1 MLSLSTRGAQASG
14 SAVTTEELQG
24 DDGAAPVFEIDVCR
38 DASRGIG
45 SDRTDESVG
54 SERRE
59 AVQASGQISGDR
71 GRTSVSESEASNK
84 GSRDILRAKL
94 KVVWAKVE
102 SNRERARS
110 ATATNLA
117 N

>member
-1 MLSLSTRGAQASG
+1 MQASG
-14 SAVTTEELQG
+14 
-24 DDGAAPVFEIDVCR
+24 P
-38 DASRGIG
+38 
-45 SDRTDESVG
+45 
-54 SERRE
+54 
-59 AVQASGQISGDR
+59 ISGDR
-71 GRTSVSESEASNK
+71 GITSVSESEPSDK

-102 SNRERARS
+102 SNRERARN